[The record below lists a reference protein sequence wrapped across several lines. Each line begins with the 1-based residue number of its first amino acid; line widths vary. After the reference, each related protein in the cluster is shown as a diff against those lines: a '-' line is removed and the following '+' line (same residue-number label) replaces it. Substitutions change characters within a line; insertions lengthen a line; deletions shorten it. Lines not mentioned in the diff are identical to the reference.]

1 MRTLKHQ
8 QAHSQSLV
16 LTEHEELS
24 NHDGDSPN
32 CEEKQNIYLGDTE
45 TLITGPDIISH
56 TTGAK
61 HRRKIIAIPVSSEGD
76 KAGAYRELSYSDSY
90 HESFLPQPLGIE
102 KFNSE
107 K

>member
-1 MRTLKHQ
+1 MRTLKHG

-24 NHDGDSPN
+24 NHDSPN
-32 CEEKQNIYLGDTE
+32 GEEKQNIYLGDTE
-45 TLITGPDIISH
+45 TLISGPDIISH

-61 HRRKIIAIPVSSEGD
+61 HRRKIIAIPVSTEGD
-76 KAGAYRELSYSDSY
+76 RAGAYRELGYSDSY